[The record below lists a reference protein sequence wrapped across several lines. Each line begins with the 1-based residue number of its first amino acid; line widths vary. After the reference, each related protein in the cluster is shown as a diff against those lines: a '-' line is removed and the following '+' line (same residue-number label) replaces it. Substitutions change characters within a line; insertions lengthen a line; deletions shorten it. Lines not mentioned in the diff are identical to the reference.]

1 MLSFLRR
8 LHEDDAGH
16 MAPAGL
22 SLLGIVAAVA
32 LAWGVVGDI
41 DWLVILGA
49 VALGLAAQAGGPL
62 THREVDYSV
71 FERLDRLEAGQSSD
85 GDD

>member
-8 LHEDDAGH
+8 LHEDEAGH

-32 LAWGVVGDI
+32 LAWGIIGDI
-41 DWLVILGA
+41 DWLVIVGA
-49 VALGLAAQAGGPL
+49 IALGLAAQAGGPL
-62 THREVDYSV
+62 THREVDYAV
-71 FERLDRLEAGQSSD
+71 FERLGRLEAGPDAD